1 MQKWL
6 LFYWIVA
13 GALIGFG
20 VIGILSIGLPFLLI
34 GLGMVVYGII
44 RFRARGF
51 WAALIGFGT
60 LPAFILIVDIITAP
74 PPCNGQPLVLPP
86 NASSVSCGYIP
97 TSYYILAVFFG
108 AIALLGMAWPLLQ
121 RLRSR
126 S

>member
-6 LFYWIVA
+6 LFYWMVA

-20 VIGILSIGLPFLLI
+20 LISILSIGLPFLLI
-34 GLGMVVYGII
+34 GLGMVTYGIV

-60 LPAFILIVDIITAP
+60 LPAFILIVDIITAS
-74 PPCNGQPLVLPP
+74 PPCNGQPLILLP
-86 NASSVSCGYIP
+86 NASSVSCRSIP

-108 AIALLGMAWPLLQ
+108 AIALLGMAWTLLR

-126 S
+126 I